1 MVKPTVRQTVVKKRN
16 KKFFRAH
23 ADRFNRLAKTGWRR
37 PRGIDSNVRR
47 HFKGVPL
54 TPRIGYGSAKAT
66 RHVCPDGFRRF
77 VIRNVGELNM
87 LTMQNRKYSCEVAA
101 CIGAKK
107 RKQIVQRAKELDI
120 KVTRP
125 KARLREEEKN

>member
-1 MVKPTVRQTVVKKRN
+1 MPRPAAHKAIVKKRT

-54 TPRIGYGSAKAT
+54 TPSIGYGSDKKT
-66 RHVCPDGFRRF
+66 KNVCPDGFKRF
-77 VIRNVGELNM
+77 LIHNPGELNT
-87 LTMQNRKYSCEVAA
+87 LTVQNDKYSAEIAHGV
-101 CIGAKK
+101 GAKK
-107 RKQIVQRAKELDI
+107 RKEIVKRAKELDI

-125 KARLREEEKN
+125 NARLREVEKI

>member
-1 MVKPTVRQTVVKKRN
+1 MPKPVVRRAIIKKRTN
-16 KKFFRAH
+16 KFFRAH

-54 TPRIGYGSAKAT
+54 DPRIGYGSCKKT
-66 RHVCPDGFRRF
+66 KHVCPDGFKRF
-77 VIRNVGELNM
+77 IVRNPGELNA
-87 LTMQNRKYSCEVAA
+87 LIMQNRKYAA
-101 CIGAKK
+101 EISAAVGAKK
-107 RKQIVQRAKELDI
+107 RKEIVQRAKELDI

-125 KARLREEEKN
+125 NARLRQVDKI